1 MIGLEKT
8 KGVVRMFKSVSDGAH
23 GNTRGFHGSLTGYS
37 LQKIFNAVD
46 IYGKVF
52 MDIGFGTGVVLAAA
66 LTSGASNTHGVELQ
80 ENQANQLIF
89 QAAMRKITNQLCI
102 NPDFI
107 RRAHLEFKDI
117 EQVLLGDR

>member
-1 MIGLEKT
+1 
-8 KGVVRMFKSVSDGAH
+8 
-23 GNTRGFHGSLTGYS
+23 
-37 LQKIFNAVD
+37 
-46 IYGKVF
+46 

-66 LTSGASNTHGVELQ
+66 LTSGASKTHGVELQ

-102 NPDFI
+102 NPDFT

-117 EQVLLGDR
+117 DQVLLGIH